1 MVQTAAAIVIVMGVS
16 GSGKTTLGLAL
27 AERHGFH
34 FLDAD
39 DFHPPENVAK
49 MRAGIALDDADRAPW
64 LARLADL
71 LKDAARRGEPTVLA
85 CSALKVSYRAILA
98 AASPDILFVLL
109 QGDPAILAA
118 RLGARRGHYMPPSL
132 LASQLATLEIP
143 MLDQA
148 TLILDCQQ
156 PVTVLCEAVMARL
169 RPLGPGGEISPVQ
182 A

>member
-27 AERHGFH
+27 AERYGFH
-34 FLDAD
+34 FLDDD
-39 DFHPPENVAK
+39 DFHPLENVAK

-64 LARLADL
+64 LARLAEL
-71 LKDAARRGEPTVLA
+71 LRDAAERGEPTVLA

-98 AASPDILFVLL
+98 AASPDMLFVLL

-132 LASQLATLEIP
+132 LASQLATLEMP
-143 MLDQA
+143 VPGQA
-148 TLILDCQQ
+148 TLVLDCQR
-156 PVTVLCEAVMARL
+156 PVIELCEAVMARL
-169 RPLGPGGEISPVQ
+169 GTLAPGGEISPVQ